1 MEEEEQEEE
10 DYPDW
15 VERQLPLQG
24 AILSASQEELRQM
37 AERLLRDNQLMEEL
51 EQVSSYLSDPWHC

>member
-10 DYPDW
+10 DYLEW

-51 EQVSSYLSDPWHC
+51 EQVSSYLSDPCHC